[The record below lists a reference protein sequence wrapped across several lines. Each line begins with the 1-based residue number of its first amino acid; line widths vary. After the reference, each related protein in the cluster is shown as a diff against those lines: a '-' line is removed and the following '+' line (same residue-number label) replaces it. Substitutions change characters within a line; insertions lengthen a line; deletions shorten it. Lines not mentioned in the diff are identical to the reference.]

1 MTAAP
6 PPEEEEEEEYND
18 DDNHPV
24 QKNVV
29 LAHICGSTFSLWIF
43 HQAKK

>member
-29 LAHICGSTFSLWIF
+29 LAHICGSTFSL
-43 HQAKK
+43 